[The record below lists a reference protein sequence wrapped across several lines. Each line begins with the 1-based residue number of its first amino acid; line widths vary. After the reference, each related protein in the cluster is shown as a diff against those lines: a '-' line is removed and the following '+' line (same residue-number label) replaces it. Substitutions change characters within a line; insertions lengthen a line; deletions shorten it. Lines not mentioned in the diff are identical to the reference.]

1 MKIDGQR
8 LAINFPSGEFELKS
22 EKVSAEAKQTDRCA
36 TINCAVN
43 IAVGVGLAVARA
55 RRTN

>member
-1 MKIDGQR
+1 M
-8 LAINFPSGEFELKS
+8 AINFPSGEFELKS